1 MTPNICQLFQGFT
14 KLLGKKL
21 KMMVQFCSDTILQY
35 MAKDDEDGNGLQ
47 LENVV
52 LTFSSSAVESC
63 KNHEKF
69 VMVCSPFTNSL
80 DVLLLVL

>member
-1 MTPNICQLFQGFT
+1 
-14 KLLGKKL
+14 
-21 KMMVQFCSDTILQY
+21 
-35 MAKDDEDGNGLQ
+35 MAKDGEDGNGLQ

-52 LTFSSSAVESC
+52 PTFSSSVVESC

-69 VMVCSPFTNSL
+69 VTACSPFTNSL